1 VRVAAGQKAE
11 RYRGHLAV
19 APSPV
24 QADEQIGAT
33 LK

>member
-11 RYRGHLAV
+11 RDRGHLAV